1 MNENIADRIS
11 FLVTVCGDGKNTVF
25 ANRIGDNEA
34 NIRNYRS
41 GKTTPKYS
49 TLVNIVN
56 YCGVNT
62 QWIMTG
68 KGVPFKRSSPFFE
81 SNPVSSTYGAR
92 VVEDKEQILH
102 VGDEGEPISSVDDLD
117 EMELKRQR
125 AHETLKH
132 LSERIAAK
140 YGAHNGNSNTGAD
153 TPVTPTDETAT
164 PDALIRIKFLEETND
179 RKESQIAEINR
190 EIGRLRHILTTHNI
204 DPNAQD

>member
-11 FLVTVCGDGKNTVF
+11 FLVSAGGDGKNTVF
-25 ANRIGDNEA
+25 ANKIGDNEA

-68 KGVPFKRSSPFFE
+68 KGVPFKRSSPFYD
-81 SNPVSSTYGAR
+81 SNPNVIINGSCSGLIP
-92 VVEDKEQILH
+92 EDPQLFSEFDEFAEEWKLKKE
-102 VGDEGEPISSVDDLD
+102 
-117 EMELKRQR
+117 R
-125 AHETLKH
+125 HETLRT
-132 LSERIAAK
+132 SM
-140 YGAHNGNSNTGAD
+140 
-153 TPVTPTDETAT
+153 
-164 PDALIRIKFLEETND
+164 PDAFMRICFLEETID
-179 RKESQIAEINR
+179 RKEAQIADLNR

>member
-11 FLVTVCGDGKNTVF
+11 FLVSVCGDGKNTVF

-68 KGVPFKRSSPFFE
+68 KGAPFKRSSPFYD
-81 SNPVSSTYGAR
+81 SNPDVIINGSSNGLIP
-92 VVEDKEQILH
+92 EDPQLINEFDEERKLRKE
-102 VGDEGEPISSVDDLD
+102 
-117 EMELKRQR
+117 R
-125 AHETLKH
+125 HETLRT
-132 LSERIAAK
+132 SM
-140 YGAHNGNSNTGAD
+140 
-153 TPVTPTDETAT
+153 
-164 PDALIRIKFLEETND
+164 PDAFMRIYFLEETIG
-179 RKESQIAEINR
+179 RKEAQIADLNR

-204 DPNAQD
+204 DPNEQG

>member
-11 FLVTVCGDGKNTVF
+11 FLVSICGDGKNTVF

-68 KGVPFKRSSPFFE
+68 KGVPFKRSSPFYD
-81 SNPVSSTYGAR
+81 SNPDIIINGSSNGLIP
-92 VVEDKEQILH
+92 EDPLLASKLYEERDLKKE
-102 VGDEGEPISSVDDLD
+102 
-117 EMELKRQR
+117 R
-125 AHETLKH
+125 HEALRT
-132 LSERIAAK
+132 SM
-140 YGAHNGNSNTGAD
+140 
-153 TPVTPTDETAT
+153 
-164 PDALIRIKFLEETND
+164 PDAFMRIYFLEETID
-179 RKESQIAEINR
+179 RKEAQIADLNR
-190 EIGRLRHILTTHNI
+190 EIGRLRHILTSHNI
-204 DPNAQD
+204 DPN